1 MNIRLE
7 IRTDSIPQEI
17 SPEYLLEGLMVKL
30 KLQYLGTWCKELT
43 HWKRPWCLARSKAG
57 EGDDRGWDGW
67 MVSPSWWTWVW
78 ASPRTWWWTG
88 KLGVLQSMGL
98 QTIGHNWAIELDW
111 TKECTQVFQ
120 VALVVKDPPCQCR
133 RCRFSPWVGKIPW
146 RRAQQSTP
154 VFLPGES
161 HGQRSLVGYS
171 PWGCKKWDTS
181 EAT

>member
-1 MNIRLE
+1 M
-7 IRTDSIPQEI
+7 
-17 SPEYLLEGLMVKL
+17 
-30 KLQYLGTWCKELT
+30 KELT

-120 VALVVKDPPCQCR
+120 VALVVKDPPLPMQEMQVQSLGR
-133 RCRFSPWVGKIPW
+133 EDSLKEGTAIHSSILAWRIPW
-146 RRAQQSTP
+146 TEEPGGLQSMGLQKVRQVWSDLAWVHAGTHSDSS
-154 VFLPGES
+154 VQLLS
-161 HGQRSLVGYS
+161 RVQLSAI
-171 PWGCKKWDTS
+171 PWTT
-181 EAT
+181 AR